1 MKSVPNCLEC
11 TEDAA
16 MRTLSLLEISQ
27 EEKKRIIEEIKNYLA
42 NVSLDLSPMEI
53 SFGTNEIIQN
63 ETGIRDPLKKIK
75 TQANKDAEELT
86 KNVKKI
92 IQESDDIFLSSI
104 KTAIAGNIIDFVY
117 RSDYNLTQTI
127 QDVFNKEP
135 FINYYSLLKQKM
147 QEARNITLLV
157 DNAGEIIFD
166 KILIETINNL
176 FNIESINIVAKK
188 FPFSNDITITEI
200 EKLGFCSMDNIK
212 CTSVNNKTNNN
223 YLEEIKRNISLSD
236 LVISKGQGNFE
247 LLYDHDLGIFFLFI
261 VKCKIVADI
270 LNANKGDIIISY
282 N

>member
-1 MKSVPNCLEC
+1 MKTVPICIEC
-11 TEDAA
+11 IENAA
-16 MRTLSLLEISQ
+16 IRTLSLLEISQ
-27 EEKKRIIEEIKNYLA
+27 EENKRITEEIKNYLA

-75 TQANKDAEELT
+75 TQANKDAEKLE

-117 RSDYNLTQTI
+117 KSDYNLTQTI

-135 FINYYSLLKQKM
+135 FINHYSILNQKM
-147 QEARNITLLV
+147 QEVRDIALLV

-166 KILIETINNL
+166 KILIETISNL
-176 FNIESINIVAKK
+176 FKIESINIVAKS

-200 EKLGFCSMDNIK
+200 EKLGFCSMKNIH
-212 CTSVNNKTNNN
+212 CTSVNNKIDND
-223 YLEEIKRNISLSD
+223 YFEEIRRIINLSD
-236 LVISKGQGNFE
+236 IVISKGQGNFE
-247 LLYDHDLGIFFLFI
+247 LLYGNDLGIFFLFI
-261 VKCKIVADI
+261 VKCKNVADI
-270 LNANKGDIIISY
+270 LKANKGDIIIVY